1 VLHASPLVHS
11 GAPTTRGERY
21 QLVVFA
27 ISEQWPDV
35 GGRLQLKGTQM
46 LAQEETAGAAA
57 ALEHSIRANGM
68 DSETWC
74 VKCLRLEGF
83 HSCLMFRN

>member
-1 VLHASPLVHS
+1 MLHASPLVHS

-46 LAQEETAGAAA
+46 LAQEETEGAAA